1 MEITKIEKTT
11 KTVGTVRERERES
24 NRLEKVAQFCD
35 AKNVSVNNK
44 IDKQKRI
51 DYIANRRKEKL
62 LFTG

>member
-11 KTVGTVRERERES
+11 KTVGTVRES
-24 NRLEKVAQFCD
+24 NGLEKVAQFCD

-44 IDKQKRI
+44 IDNQKRI